1 MARSSKSEKK
11 EDRIQELELELKLEK
26 KKNQELQKQK
36 TVRLDEEQLAQF
48 LEELTKR
55 SDGRTEHIVQ
65 EIQDKRMTV
74 NVHTG
79 ARKQKDWFSITLK
92 TVLSILFIA
101 AGIAVIYGLTQI
113 WGKYWS
119 IGWVEKASLL
129 IIGTASIVC
138 ILIGIDIHRE
148 KDRNYMVSLFSALVA
163 LVALIVSLVK

>member
-1 MARSSKSEKK
+1 MARPSKSERK
-11 EDRIQELELELKLEK
+11 EDRIQELERELKFEK
-26 KKNQELQKQK
+26 KRNRELQQQK
-36 TVRLDEEQLAQF
+36 IVRLDEEQLEQF

-55 SDGRTEHIVQ
+55 SDGRTEHIAQ
-65 EIQDKRMTV
+65 EIQDKKMTV

-79 ARKQKDWFSITLK
+79 ERNREDWFSTALK
-92 TVLSILFIA
+92 IVLATLFIA

-163 LVALIVSLVK
+163 LVALIVTLIK